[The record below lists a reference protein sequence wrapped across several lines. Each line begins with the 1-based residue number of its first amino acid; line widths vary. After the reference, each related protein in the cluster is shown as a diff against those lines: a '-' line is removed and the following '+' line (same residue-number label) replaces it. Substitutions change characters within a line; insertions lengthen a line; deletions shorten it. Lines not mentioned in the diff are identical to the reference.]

1 MSHRKLKVAIA
12 GAGMISRHHL
22 LGWKRLADSVDV
34 VAICDPD
41 RARAAERAREFAIP
55 RTYSSLAELFACEA
69 LDALDVASPRETH
82 AGWVKAGA
90 DRAIPVLCQK
100 PLCPTLSE
108 AEDLIREVG
117 TRTRLMVHENWRFR
131 PWYREALPPGSGMLS
146 IFEENGLHRV
156 RTKEYRF
163 PIDILWIDE
172 SHHVVH
178 MMEHADPCSN
188 DPCPLYGPPP
198 EAARYVIQTEAGFI
212 KRTGVAKN
220 DELKYTLRM

>member
-1 MSHRKLKVAIA
+1 MASSKNQSSDREQKKKRIIVLVLLAFLLMSVSMFMVDRKESSI
-12 GAGMISRHHL
+12 I
-22 LGWKRLADSVDV
+22 V
-34 VAICDPD
+34 VTFPSGI
-41 RARAAERAREFAIP
+41 EI
-55 RTYSSLAELFACEA
+55 
-69 LDALDVASPRETH
+69 
-82 AGWVKAGA
+82 
-90 DRAIPVLCQK
+90 
-100 PLCPTLSE
+100 E
-108 AEDLIREVG
+108 AEVADTPEKLLFG
-117 TRTRLMVHENWRFR
+117 LAF
-131 PWYREALPPGSGMLS
+131 REALPPGSGMLS

-178 MMEHADPCSN
+178 MMEHAAPCSN